1 MMTNYNTKERMNFMA
16 NKHNITFNEISR
28 NASKEAKR
36 ATSLSRISEAK
47 EAVATLAKRAKRSIS
62 KESFTSMI
70 EHTEVSK
77 QEALINATLDS
88 YHKENI
94 ELKRSNKN
102 LKKAL
107 KSSKKNLLLAVA
119 ISSAISGF
127 AAYNISS
134 MANTA
139 NNRSQDFIIENANEN
154 AYDFSK
160 LFNRTNSFMESA
172 LISELSEK
180 YPDKA
185 DDIHSSRFDC
195 FRESSGNSFDVYFVE
210 NSYSTSMQ
218 SKKYSVEMDDKFMD
232 VYESFSNLR
241 DISSSN
247 STNKNSVDYYLK
259 VNEYVLDLQDAL
271 KGYQNEENKN
281 LEKSAK
287 DVLEES
293 RTTVDE
299 QER

>member
-1 MMTNYNTKERMNFMA
+1 MA
-16 NKHNITFNEISR
+16 NKHNITFDEISR
-28 NASKEAKR
+28 NASKETKR

-47 EAVATLAKRAKRSIS
+47 EAISTLAKRAKRSIS
-62 KESFTSMI
+62 NDSFTSMI
-70 EHTEVSK
+70 EHTEVNK
-77 QEALINATLDS
+77 QEALINTTLDS

-94 ELKRSNKN
+94 ELKRANKN
-102 LKKAL
+102 LKKSL

-127 AAYNISS
+127 ATYNISS
-134 MANTA
+134 MVNTA

-160 LFNRTNSFMESA
+160 LFNKTNSFMESA
-172 LISELSEK
+172 LVAELSEK

-195 FRESSGNSFDVYFVE
+195 FREASGNSFDVYLVE
-210 NSYSTSMQ
+210 DSYSTGMQ

-232 VYESFSNLR
+232 VYKSFSNLR

>member
-1 MMTNYNTKERMNFMA
+1 MA
-16 NKHNITFNEISR
+16 NKHNITFDEISR
-28 NASKEAKR
+28 NASKETKR

-47 EAVATLAKRAKRSIS
+47 EAISTLAKRAKRSIS
-62 KESFTSMI
+62 KDSFTSMI
-70 EHTEVSK
+70 EHTEVNK
-77 QEALINATLDS
+77 QEALINTTLDS

-94 ELKRSNKN
+94 ELKRANKK
-102 LKKAL
+102 LKKSL

-127 AAYNISS
+127 ATYNISS
-134 MANTA
+134 MVNTA

-160 LFNRTNSFMESA
+160 LFNKTNSFMESA
-172 LISELSEK
+172 LVAELSEK

-195 FRESSGNSFDVYFVE
+195 FREASGNSFDVYLVE
-210 NSYSTSMQ
+210 DSYSTGMQ

-232 VYESFSNLR
+232 VYKSFSNLR
-241 DISSSN
+241 AISSSN

-271 KGYQNEENKN
+271 KGYQNEENKA

-287 DVLEES
+287 AVLEDS
-293 RTTVDE
+293 RTTE
-299 QER
+299 EGQER